1 MVVCYSITSLGYA
14 VLTVT
19 ASYTGFVLARVV
31 SGENMFSRQWSNL
44 WGEQSAIGR
53 VYPSNSILGIL
64 WEHSLKLTFH
74 LPTQVASNKVSSSRK
89 PISQM

>member
-31 SGENMFSRQWSNL
+31 SGEDMFSRQWSNL
-44 WGEQSAIGR
+44 WGGTECYWAR
-53 VYPSNSILGIL
+53 VPL
-64 WEHSLKLTFH
+64 
-74 LPTQVASNKVSSSRK
+74 Q
-89 PISQM
+89 